1 MKEFFTLFVAVLAW
15 AAMSCSDKES
25 SEPRLDPPF
34 QAVFVSDTG
43 DNGALLYGR
52 YDGASVGQ
60 VKAAGFACRPAG
72 GSESYVATPGDEWDQ
87 THVVLQL
94 DGLKSGTEY
103 EFYCYVEAGGMRYNS
118 PVVTFRTTGTP
129 SDDPDPDDPQAEEPR
144 FGTPSFTEVG
154 SSSAQLSCT
163 YTYAGGESVSEA
175 GFYYHTSGSTAEQKV
190 AAAGVASPVAC
201 RLEGL
206 TASTEYLAAAYVV
219 VAGREYRSQEA
230 SFTTSAQ
237 SSGGG
242 SEAKFSGW
250 PELLAE
256 DDSNSDYY
264 YAYHLCPDVY
274 VPGTG
279 NSRKRRNFSVCYSN
293 ELKCAIWVAA
303 PMHDCYLGSA
313 DRTDAYKSDPDIPV
327 SQPGKWSG
335 YTRGHMLGSG
345 ERTCTSS
352 VNRQVFYYSNI
363 APQFGQPYF
372 NTGGGAWNTLEGWV
386 DTQWQGYADTTY
398 QVIGSYW
405 KNHNTVVSGTTVPT
419 HYYKVL
425 LRTKNHRNKWVVECS
440 RDELQCIAIMIEHR
454 TYSKGEVPQ
463 PSQYESKGLL
473 LSVSELEQMTGLTF
487 FPNVPNAP
495 KDTYNPSDWGL

>member
-1 MKEFFTLFVAVLAW
+1 MKRFFTLFVAVLAW

-129 SDDPDPDDPQAEEPR
+129 SDDPNPDDPQAEEPR

-206 TASTEYLAAAYVV
+206 AASTEYLAAAYVV
-219 VAGREYRSQEA
+219 VAGREYRSREA

-237 SSGGG
+237 STGGG
-242 SEAKFSGW
+242 SAAKFSGW

-264 YAYHLCPDVY
+264 YAYHLCPDLK
-274 VPGTG
+274 T
-279 NSRKRRNFSVCYSN
+279 SRGDKARNYTVCFSAEHHCPV
-293 ELKCAIWVAA
+293 WVAA
-303 PMHDCYLGSA
+303 PRH
-313 DRTDAYKSDPDIPV
+313 
-327 SQPGKWSG
+327 
-335 YTRGHMLGSG
+335 
-345 ERTCTSS
+345 
-352 VNRQVFYYSNI
+352 
-363 APQFGQPYF
+363 
-372 NTGGGAWNTLEGWV
+372 
-386 DTQWQGYADTTY
+386 
-398 QVIGSYW
+398 
-405 KNHNTVVSGTTVPT
+405 
-419 HYYKVL
+419 
-425 LRTKNHRNKWVVECS
+425 
-440 RDELQCIAIMIEHR
+440 
-454 TYSKGEVPQ
+454 
-463 PSQYESKGLL
+463 
-473 LSVSELEQMTGLTF
+473 
-487 FPNVPNAP
+487 
-495 KDTYNPSDWGL
+495 